1 MGKAYQV
8 TRTYRASFPLH
19 QTTCLFPVPV
29 CRIGRLWDVAT
40 GYTAAPGAA
49 ASIILFFKVGLKRG
63 MKYRWGAVWIARYSE
78 AFRDGGWWLVL
89 PK

>member
-1 MGKAYQV
+1 MMWLQDILLHLEQQPAL
-8 TRTYRASFPLH
+8 SFL
-19 QTTCLFPVPV
+19 
-29 CRIGRLWDVAT
+29 
-40 GYTAAPGAA
+40 
-49 ASIILFFKVGLKRG
+49 KVGLKRG